1 VHIGR
6 QVGLAVDRIVVGAEL
21 ADADGEAL
29 IALVSEA
36 SVFAEVHPAQKEHI
50 VAALQRAGHT
60 VGFLGDGI
68 NDAPAIHRADV
79 GISVDTAVDVA
90 KQAAAVVLLDV
101 RLDVVAGG
109 IVSGRRTFANT
120 LKYVNVTISANFGNM
135 LSLAAASVFI
145 PFLPLLPRQIL
156 LLNFLSDIPATTI
169 ASDAVD
175 PEHVEQPQHWEIG
188 AIRRFMFVFGAIS
201 SVFDITTFVVLRA
214 GFHASPAVFRSGWFV
229 ESMMTEL
236 AAMLVLRTRRAAWRS
251 RPGTGL
257 LVTSVGAALVTVLLP
272 LLPVRSWFGF
282 EVPTVG
288 IVVVVALI
296 VVGYVVAT
304 EVAKRFVHVEQ
315 RTRAPRRVAGAQQ

>member
-1 VHIGR
+1 
-6 QVGLAVDRIVVGAEL
+6 
-21 ADADGEAL
+21 
-29 IALVSEA
+29 
-36 SVFAEVHPAQKEHI
+36 
-50 VAALQRAGHT
+50 
-60 VGFLGDGI
+60 
-68 NDAPAIHRADV
+68 
-79 GISVDTAVDVA
+79 VDTAVDVA
-90 KQAAAVVLLDV
+90 KQAAAVVLLDS

-175 PEHVEQPQHWEIG
+175 PEHVEQPQHWHISE
-188 AIRRFMFVFGAIS
+188 IRRFMVVFGAIS

-214 GFHASPAVFRSGWFV
+214 GLHAVPAVFRSGWFV

-236 AAMLVLRTRRAAWRS
+236 AAMLVLRTRRPAWRS
-251 RPGTGL
+251 RPATGL
-257 LVTSVGAALVTVLLP
+257 LVTSLGAALVTVLLP

-282 EVPTVG
+282 GVPSAA
-288 IVVVVALI
+288 IAVVVGVI
-296 VVGYVVAT
+296 VVGYVAAT
-304 EVAKRFVHVEQ
+304 EIAKRFVHVERQ
-315 RTRAPRRVAGAQQ
+315 RHTRHRHRAVGAPQ